1 MFSDELVFAILGVLI
16 GTYVGLFVMLLLKPR
31 KRS

>member
-16 GTYVGLFVMLLLKPR
+16 GTYVGLLVVLLLKPR